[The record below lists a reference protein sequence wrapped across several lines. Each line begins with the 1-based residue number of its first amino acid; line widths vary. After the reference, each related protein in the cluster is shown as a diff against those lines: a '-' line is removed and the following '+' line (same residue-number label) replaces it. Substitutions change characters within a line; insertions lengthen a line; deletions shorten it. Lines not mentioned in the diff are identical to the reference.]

1 MSAPIVEPVPA
12 RPAADLAL
20 LNKPEI
26 EYMEHAGT
34 EKVER
39 IPLSA
44 SRVDQRAYAQLHSSS
59 PLRDIAMGPDAA
71 RRQTTPRARAAISS
85 LEGDRATPPS
95 IMEKQAA
102 TERDLLDAEE
112 QGTVV
117 DGIEDDHLW
126 VLLRTFNTQVNH
138 VLHPARGLPPN
149 QPDLRQTNLP
159 NVPYRSDT
167 LKANMER
174 FIKAIAPPSSRGI
187 REVQRLSDWHGEFGR
202 TAAYCAGY
210 FLSWGMGCTVVAALC
225 FFAILV
231 AFPGTRRFLFP
242 DLPEQVPP
250 PDPLEHVQEEPLAK
264 ATPAAQEHKLTR
276 AEQAEEHS
284 VEVTAVVLGF
294 IGKLLLGSTANEGN
308 AVVGPKD
315 LVAET
320 EHHEHIVKDAQGEIV
335 GYTTEEMD
343 AHAERMRVGGQVV
356 PVRKDKEARSEA
368 QSEADAVRDELTSR
382 MAKATENGVGTAAD
396 FVEIMQKALSPL
408 PVYPDSY
415 ARYKLAALLVAPALL
430 LHFVPAQVIGRAVTF
445 FFGVVFWGHEPLM
458 NGMKRLMELVPNWM
472 DYLDPR
478 NHILS
483 GVPTNAQLTLHLL
496 RASEAER
503 NPLPLPPVAPTLE
516 EANEAI
522 NEDEGEGA
530 TAKAAKAAASDTKA
544 GRELSSRNP
553 DNHKGVRKAAKK
565 TGGKTKSLFKRA
577 ARKLA
582 GMGSDVTVVG
592 EESNPVKRKLNSMVL
607 KAKWGDDV
615 PEGGFVAK
623 LNGTSGHLFLDDEEG
638 CLSWVPLLSKSPE
651 KVWYIDDLVEMKK
664 QGLGVQ
670 RLALAMMSGAEIESL
685 GLTLRFAKTADDIS
699 MKDMTEEEQLA
710 YAQRAEESL
719 NFRGVEAREQLFN
732 RLIAMGHQRW
742 EML

>member
-12 RPAADLAL
+12 RPSAEFSL
-20 LNKPEI
+20 LDKPDFEQ
-26 EYMEHAGT
+26 
-34 EKVER
+34 VETVDR
-39 IPLSA
+39 IPLS
-44 SRVDQRAYAQLHSSS
+44 STRVDERARSQLHSSS
-59 PLRDIAMGPDAA
+59 PMREIASSPDEA
-71 RRQTTPRARAAISS
+71 RRQTTPSARAAVQS
-85 LEGDRATPPS
+85 LEGQRATPPS
-95 IMEKQAA
+95 MREKQAA
-102 TERDLLDAEE
+102 TERDLMDEEE

-117 DGIEDDHLW
+117 EGIEDDNLW
-126 VLLRTFNTQVNH
+126 VLLRMFNTQVNH
-138 VLHPARGLPPN
+138 VLHPARGLPPD

-167 LKANMER
+167 LKANLER

-187 REVQRLSDWHGEFGR
+187 REVQRLSDWHGEFYR
-202 TAAYCAGY
+202 TLTYCAGY
-210 FLSWGMGCTVVAALC
+210 FISWGLGCTVVAALC

-242 DLPEQVPP
+242 DLPEDVPP
-250 PDPLEHVQEEPLAK
+250 PDPPRQGDPGGQGPQAHAR
-264 ATPAAQEHKLTR
+264 R
-276 AEQAEEHS
+276 AGGGA
-284 VEVTAVVLGF
+284 LGR
-294 IGKLLLGSTANEGN
+294 GHGRHAG
-308 AVVGPKD
+308 D

-320 EHHEHIVKDAQGEIV
+320 DEPDNIVTDAYGKIV
-335 GYTTEEMD
+335 GYQTEEHD
-343 AHAERMRVGGQVV
+343 ANAERMRVNGEIVK
-356 PVRKDKEARSEA
+356 VRRDKEARSEA
-368 QSEADAVRDELTSR
+368 QSEADARREELTTR
-382 MAKATENGVGTAAD
+382 MAKATENGVGGAAD
-396 FVEIMQKALSPL
+396 FIEIMQKALSPV
-408 PVYPDSY
+408 PVYPDSF
-415 ARYKLAALLVAPALL
+415 ARFKLAALLVAPALL
-430 LHFVPAQVIGRAVTF
+430 LHYVPAQLIGRFVTLL
-445 FFGVVFWGHEPLM
+445 FGVVFWGHEPM
-458 NGMKRLMELVPNWM
+458 MKGAEQLMERFPNWM

-478 NHILS
+478 NHLLS

-496 RASEAER
+496 RASEAEG

-522 NEDEGEGA
+522 NDEEDGVK
-530 TAKAAKAAASDTKA
+530 TKAAKAAASDTKA
-544 GRELSSRNP
+544 GKALSSGNP
-553 DNHKGVRKAAKK
+553 DNNKGVRKAAKK

-592 EESNPVKRKLNSMVL
+592 EESGVLKKKINSMVL
-607 KAKWGDDV
+607 KAKWGDEV

-623 LNGTSGHLFLDDEEG
+623 HNGTSGHLFLDDEEG
-638 CLSWVPLLSKSPE
+638 CLSWVPLLSKTPE

-685 GLTLRFAKTADDIS
+685 GLALRFAKTADDVS

-710 YAQRAEESL
+710 HAQKAEESL
-719 NFRGVEAREQLFN
+719 IFRGVEAREQLFN

>member
-12 RPAADLAL
+12 RPSAEFSL
-20 LNKPEI
+20 LDKPDFEQ
-26 EYMEHAGT
+26 
-34 EKVER
+34 VETVDR
-39 IPLSA
+39 IPLS
-44 SRVDQRAYAQLHSSS
+44 STRVDERARSQLHSSS
-59 PLRDIAMGPDAA
+59 PMREIASSPDEA
-71 RRQTTPRARAAISS
+71 RRQTTPSARAAVQS
-85 LEGDRATPPS
+85 LEGQRATPPS
-95 IMEKQAA
+95 MREKQAA
-102 TERDLLDAEE
+102 TERDLMDEEE

-117 DGIEDDHLW
+117 EGIEDDNLW
-126 VLLRTFNTQVNH
+126 VLLRMFNTQVNH
-138 VLHPARGLPPN
+138 VLHPARGLPPD

-167 LKANMER
+167 LKANLER

-187 REVQRLSDWHGEFGR
+187 REVQRLSDWHGEFYR
-202 TAAYCAGY
+202 TLTYCAGY
-210 FLSWGMGCTVVAALC
+210 FISWGLGCTVVAALC

-242 DLPEQVPP
+242 DLPEDVPP
-250 PDPLEHVQEEPLAK
+250 PDPLEHIKDEPLAK
-264 ATPAAQEHKLTR
+264 ATPAAKDHKLTR

-284 VEVTAVVLGF
+284 VEVTAVMLGY
-294 IGKLLLGSTANEGN
+294 IGKLLLGGEAREGN

-320 EHHEHIVKDAQGEIV
+320 DEPDNIVTDADGKIV
-335 GYTTEEMD
+335 GYQTEEHD
-343 AHAERMRVGGQVV
+343 ANAERMRVNGEIVK
-356 PVRKDKEARSEA
+356 VRRDKEARSEA
-368 QSEADAVRDELTSR
+368 QSEADARREELTTR
-382 MAKATENGVGTAAD
+382 MAKATENGVGGAAD
-396 FVEIMQKALSPL
+396 FIEIMQKALSPV
-408 PVYPDSY
+408 PVYPDSF
-415 ARYKLAALLVAPALL
+415 ARFKLAALLVAPALL
-430 LHFVPAQVIGRAVTF
+430 LHYVPAQLIGRFVTLL
-445 FFGVVFWGHEPLM
+445 FGVVFWGHEPM
-458 NGMKRLMELVPNWM
+458 MKGAEQLMERFPNWM

-478 NHILS
+478 NHLLS

-496 RASEAER
+496 RASEAEG

-522 NEDEGEGA
+522 NDEEDGVK
-530 TAKAAKAAASDTKA
+530 TKAAKAAASDTKA
-544 GRELSSRNP
+544 GKALSSGNP
-553 DNHKGVRKAAKK
+553 DNNKGVRKAAKK

-592 EESNPVKRKLNSMVL
+592 EESGVLKKKINSMVL
-607 KAKWGDDV
+607 KAKWGDEV

-623 LNGTSGHLFLDDEEG
+623 HNGTSGHLFLDDEEG
-638 CLSWVPLLSKSPE
+638 CLSWVPLLSKTPE

-685 GLTLRFAKTADDIS
+685 GLALRFAKTADDVS

-710 YAQRAEESL
+710 HAQKAEESL
-719 NFRGVEAREQLFN
+719 IFRGVEAREQLFN